1 MTTWVQLPFTCEDAR
16 SVMSVREEV
25 RKWRNRPLASHPVLT
40 DVHYKLQRA
49 TQRDATSLF
58 LILSTQLQII

>member
-1 MTTWVQLPFTCEDAR
+1 
-16 SVMSVREEV
+16 MSVRKSQEV
-25 RKWRNRPLASHPVLT
+25 ENRPLASHPVLT